1 MTAAEMVPGL
11 PSAAGARAVAAAKG
25 APPYLAAQ
33 PKKGCLTRDTVQSVL
48 HLPQVEAAKA
58 CGLGLTIVRSHQA
71 ELHIAS

>member
-11 PSAAGARAVAAAKG
+11 PSAPGARAVAAAKG
-25 APPYLAAQ
+25 GPPYLAAQ
-33 PKKGCLTRDTVQSVL
+33 PKKGCLTRDTAQSVL

-58 CGLGLTIVRSHQA
+58 CGLGLTIVRSHHA